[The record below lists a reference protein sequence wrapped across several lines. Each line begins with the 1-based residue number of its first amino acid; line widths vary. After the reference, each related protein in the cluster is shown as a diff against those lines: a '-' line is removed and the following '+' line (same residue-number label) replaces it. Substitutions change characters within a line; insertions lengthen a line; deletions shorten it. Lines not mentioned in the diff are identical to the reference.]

1 MFEMKKYEVN
11 KDFFEKIQNK
21 KLTFDKFNKV
31 VKNKNLI
38 NKISISSINDS
49 EVFSDE
55 SLKLLYSMSKNSFL
69 LMTDKKNTV
78 YLTYINNIISNDI
91 VKNDSMIDFYAD
103 QSIIQIKDNL
113 YNSYD
118 YIIND
123 KYKVKLNQ
131 KTLERF
137 KNHFK

>member
-1 MFEMKKYEVN
+1 M
-11 KDFFEKIQNK
+11 
-21 KLTFDKFNKV
+21 
-31 VKNKNLI
+31 
-38 NKISISSINDS
+38 
-49 EVFSDE
+49 
-55 SLKLLYSMSKNSFL
+55 
-69 LMTDKKNTV
+69 
-78 YLTYINNIISNDI
+78 
-91 VKNDSMIDFYAD
+91 KNDSMIDFYSD
-103 QSIIQIKDNL
+103 QSIIEIKDNL

>member
-1 MFEMKKYEVN
+1 
-11 KDFFEKIQNK
+11 
-21 KLTFDKFNKV
+21 
-31 VKNKNLI
+31 
-38 NKISISSINDS
+38 
-49 EVFSDE
+49 
-55 SLKLLYSMSKNSFL
+55 MS
-69 LMTDKKNTV
+69 DKKNTV
-78 YLTYINNIISNDI
+78 YLAYINNIFSNDI

-123 KYKVKLNQ
+123 KYKVKINQ